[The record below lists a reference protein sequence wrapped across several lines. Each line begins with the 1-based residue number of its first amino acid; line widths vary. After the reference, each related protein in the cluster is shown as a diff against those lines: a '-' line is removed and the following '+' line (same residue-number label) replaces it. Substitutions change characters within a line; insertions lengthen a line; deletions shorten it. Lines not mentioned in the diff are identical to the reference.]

1 MTDHRIRSGSLQV
14 WPRKRANKILPS
26 VNWKQVPT
34 EKEGLLGFIGY
45 KVGMVSIFAKDNT
58 EESMT
63 KGKKIAIPS
72 TILECPSMKIFSVRL
87 YKDGKVAKDIVVSN
101 EKELKRKVKVMKEVK
116 KIDEELKD
124 FEFDDLRVLVYSEVK
139 LTSIKKSPDM
149 IELGLSGSKEEK
161 LAFVKERIGKS
172 ISISEVFSEGLVDVR
187 GVTKGF
193 GFNGPVKRFGISL
206 KASKSEKGRRRPGSI
221 GPWHPSRVTFR
232 VPMAGQTGFHTRL
245 SYNSL
250 ILEIGK
256 ISEKDIN
263 VDGGFHKYGKLK
275 TEYIILRGSIPGPKK
290 RVLLLT
296 QAMRPT
302 RKQSKKKFDV
312 LEIR

>member
-58 EESMT
+58 EDSMT
-63 KGKKIAIPS
+63 KGKKIAIPA

-87 YKDGKVAKDIVVSN
+87 YNDGKVAKDIVVSN

-116 KIDEELKD
+116 KIDEEIKD

-245 SYNSL
+245 SYNSV
-250 ILEIGK
+250 ILELGK